1 MAKTLFDTV
10 IGRGQSE
17 WKALPEELDIFPELN
32 GRHELPDIQWL
43 IDSILSVGQIQPV
56 LIRAAL

>member
-43 IDSILSVGQIQPV
+43 IDSIL
-56 LIRAAL
+56 AAL